1 MINTF
6 ILDTNLFFNLQSG
19 LTWGKTSE
27 EVIKAF
33 TIFSSKLT
41 STSKA
46 TFYMTPG
53 IVEEFKGFFDSEPNY
68 VHDFLTTITI
78 TSPDLTKNVVGAS
91 IMREFVEEARTRA
104 YRGMKVAEEEF
115 DSVAKSMIGKEKL
128 SNVDYQKQLGQVITK
143 FRERFRHA
151 TRFNFIDSTSDFDL
165 ILLARQVNGAL
176 VSADEGV
183 TRWGRLMGVTE
194 IAPSQLRAS
203 LEALG

>member
-27 EVIKAF
+27 EVIREF
-33 TIFSSKLT
+33 TMFSSKLT
-41 STSKA
+41 SASKA

-53 IVEEFKGFFDSEPNY
+53 IVDEFKGFFDGEPDY
-68 VHDFLTTITI
+68 VRAFLSTITI
-78 TSPDLTKNVVGAS
+78 TSPDLTKNSVGAT

-104 YRGMKVAEEEF
+104 YRGMKVAEEEI
-115 DSVAKSMIGKEKL
+115 DAAAKNMMGKEKL
-128 SNVDYQKQLGQVITK
+128 SQIEYQKQIGQVVTK

-151 TRFNFIDSTSDFDL
+151 TRFNFIDSSSDFDL
-165 ILLARQVNGAL
+165 ILLARQVDGAL

-194 IAPSQLRAS
+194 ISPSQLRSS